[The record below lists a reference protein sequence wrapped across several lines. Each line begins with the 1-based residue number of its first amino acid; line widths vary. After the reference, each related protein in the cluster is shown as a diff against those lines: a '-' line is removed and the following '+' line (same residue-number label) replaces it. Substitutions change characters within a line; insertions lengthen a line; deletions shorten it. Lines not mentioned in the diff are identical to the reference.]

1 MSPACAVRKGQQ
13 WLSEMVEDM
22 ADGLLN
28 LVEHKVLRSMAS
40 EKIDYNSPIADKI
53 KEVKQSGF

>member
-53 KEVKQSGF
+53 KEVTQSGF